1 VEPFRGVKR
10 PRDMWRGFLLGIV
23 LAGVLAGCSRD
34 GANGGLTGAASF
46 SYRAIQ
52 RNAAFHF
59 HVPRNAAQYEPVGGN
74 FKPVKGSAS
83 VWLSYRG
90 PDGFVSLWEGNQ
102 RHPNLLR
109 AMTGGAV
116 KLRSEQIG
124 GLTWD
129 HYRHADD
136 ILVHV
141 FPDGVTVG
149 VRTGSIG
156 AERSLAAQIQ

>member
-1 VEPFRGVKR
+1 
-10 PRDMWRGFLLGIV
+10 MWRSVAI
-23 LAGVLAGCSRD
+23 GVMLVGALAGCSLS
-34 GANGGLTGAASF
+34 GGGGGKRGAASF
-46 SYRAIQ
+46 SYRAIH

-59 HVPRNAAQYEPVGGN
+59 HVPKNAAQYEPVGGN
-74 FKPVKGSAS
+74 FKPVRGSVS

-90 PDGFVSLWEGNQ
+90 PGGFVSLWEGNQ
-102 RHPNLLR
+102 RHPTLLR
-109 AMTGGAV
+109 AMTGGSA
-116 KLRSEQIG
+116 KLGSERIG

-129 HYRHADD
+129 HYRRSDD

-156 AERSLAAQIQ
+156 AERALAAEI